1 MHSYMLKRCRKT
13 PGSRPKL
20 ASILANCQ
28 TPSLQ
33 RKVME
38 LIAALKAQGVSV
50 ILISHNLHDIFAIA
64 DRIVVLRRGEVAG
77 ERLVAGTSGD
87 EIVQLMV
94 GDTYSNTGGSGH

>member
-13 PGSRPKL
+13 PGSRQTL